1 MNISMPAVKF
11 SPRAM
16 KGARILL
23 ASVLL
28 LLLLAVLP
36 YAWHASLRQQVAAQ
50 TAELD
55 LVKARVLARESAR
68 GPVLSEKDQL
78 QDMFLPGTTAGT
90 TLAAFQTL
98 VSEAA
103 AASGINVLRMQP
115 LPTDEVEGLSPYRLA
130 VDAAGSLEQLQAFL
144 LDVEAMLPVVIV
156 SGFEISP
163 RAAGGSEPQ
172 PYPSEDLAITLRLEA
187 YAWRGAP

>member
-1 MNISMPAVKF
+1 MNISMPAVTF

-16 KGARILL
+16 KGAGVLL
-23 ASVLL
+23 ACLLL
-28 LLLLAVLP
+28 LLLLAILP
-36 YAWHASLRQQVAAQ
+36 YVWQASLHQQLAAQ

-68 GPVLSEKDQL
+68 GPVLSEQDQL

-115 LPTDEVEGLSPYRLA
+115 LPTDEAEGLSPYRLA
-130 VDAAGSLEQLQAFL
+130 VDAAGGLDQLQAFL
-144 LDVEAMLPVVIV
+144 LDVEVMLPVVIV
-156 SGFEISP
+156 SGFEIVP